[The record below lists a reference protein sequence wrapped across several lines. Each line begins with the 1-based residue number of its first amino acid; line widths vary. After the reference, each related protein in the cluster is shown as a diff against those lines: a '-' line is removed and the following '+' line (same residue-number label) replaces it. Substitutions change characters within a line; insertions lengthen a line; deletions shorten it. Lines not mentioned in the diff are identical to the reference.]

1 MYVCVD
7 LQVDFRMAH
16 RLGGGEEDAKG
27 PLRAEHLRPHLSQTT
42 VGEGVLVSLGKR
54 TGVFV
59 SWAGRPV
66 LLTSSIG
73 RVAAC
78 RPLTSASS
86 SPAHSAGA
94 KAEASERAFTP

>member
-42 VGEGVLVSLGKR
+42 VGEGVLVS
-54 TGVFV
+54 
-59 SWAGRPV
+59 WASGQAFLSVGRG
-66 LLTSSIG
+66 G
-73 RVAAC
+73 RFC
-78 RPLTSASS
+78 
-86 SPAHSAGA
+86 
-94 KAEASERAFTP
+94 